1 MQTMTATYSPDDN
14 KLRLYS
20 SSRLDADL
28 YKRVHEAGFKW
39 APKQELFVAPMWTP
53 SREDLLIELC
63 GEIEDEDKSLVERAE
78 ERADRFEDLSVK
90 RADDADRAHK
100 TVSAI
105 CDGIPFGQPILVGHH
120 SERHARKDAERIE
133 NGMRRA
139 VKLFET
145 SEYWKSRAAG
155 ALRNAKYKE
164 LPGVRHRRIKG
175 LEADKRKTEKSKAE
189 AQHWLNAWSKD
200 GLTQEQAVAI
210 AGFCWLHLPRKEG
223 DREDFDQCPTAH
235 GVLTNAHPTLYAPR
249 SLSEVVEHAKAV
261 YPKSIAHCDRWLNAW
276 SKDGLT
282 QEQAVAIAGFCWL
295 HLPRK
300 EGDREDFN
308 QCPTAHSVLTNAHPT
323 LYAPRSLSEVVEHAK
338 AVYPKSIAHCDR
350 WLVHYENRIAY
361 ERAMLDEQGGLKA
374 DGFDIQVGGKVLIRG
389 EWVFVIRI
397 NKKDGCMVS
406 VTTNCRY
413 VPVRGIEEIKDY
425 RAPSAEE
432 AAKMK
437 AALKTPPLVNFPG
450 EGFAHMTKEQWD
462 KVPKDYK
469 GTNKHAAT
477 ADAGAYRVRCAMG
490 AYSLP
495 NERDMNKRHSYPSV
509 YITDAKRVDIP
520 TAPAT
525 LPEPVKFER
534 ERDIQ
539 PAIVETT
546 NQTQAEEAPSQTDNR
561 AEAFSAL
568 RDQLREGVKVVSA
581 PQLFPTPAPLA
592 ARMVELA
599 NIEAG
604 HSVLEPSAGTA
615 RILRAILA
623 TVGGSTIRTAIEI
636 NANLCQELRRADP
649 GAHVFHADFMEYE
662 SQSRFNAIVMNPPF
676 SQAQDIDHI
685 KRAFGMLKPGGKLVA
700 ICANGS
706 RQNAQLR
713 PLVEACGGLW
723 EPLPPNTFAESGTAV
738 NAVLLTLAA

>member
-53 SREDLLIELC
+53 CREDLLIELC

-189 AQHWLNAWSKD
+189 AQH
-200 GLTQEQAVAI
+200 
-210 AGFCWLHLPRKEG
+210 
-223 DREDFDQCPTAH
+223 
-235 GVLTNAHPTLYAPR
+235 
-249 SLSEVVEHAKAV
+249 
-261 YPKSIAHCDRWLNAW
+261 WLNAW

-662 SQSRFNAIVMNPPF
+662 NQSGFNAIVMNPPF

>member
-53 SREDLLIELC
+53 CREDLLIELC

-223 DREDFDQCPTAH
+223 DREDF
-235 GVLTNAHPTLYAPR
+235 
-249 SLSEVVEHAKAV
+249 
-261 YPKSIAHCDRWLNAW
+261 
-276 SKDGLT
+276 
-282 QEQAVAIAGFCWL
+282 
-295 HLPRK
+295 
-300 EGDREDFN
+300 N
-308 QCPTAHSVLTNAHPT
+308 QCLTAHSVLTNAHPT

-662 SQSRFNAIVMNPPF
+662 NQSGFNAIVMNPPF